1 MRTAGRRL
9 AIEAGACAFSGLVL
23 ILTFAWPEWIEL
35 LFGFDPDASSG
46 ALEWGIAMAA
56 GAATATFLLLARR
69 DWRAQHST

>member
-9 AIEAGACAFSGLVL
+9 WFEAGACAFSAVVLVA
-23 ILTFAWPEWIEL
+23 TVVWPDWIEL
-35 LFGFDPDASSG
+35 VLGFDPDASSG

-69 DWRAQHST
+69 DWRALHST